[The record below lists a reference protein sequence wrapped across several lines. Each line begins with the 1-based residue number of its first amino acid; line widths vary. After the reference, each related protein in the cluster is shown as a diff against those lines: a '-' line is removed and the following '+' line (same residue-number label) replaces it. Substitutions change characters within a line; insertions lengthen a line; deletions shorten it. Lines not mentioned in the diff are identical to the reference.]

1 MGDNVNSLIMSKKIV
16 FSALLSLLFGILGAK
31 ASVGGFP
38 TYPSLGGLPFKC
50 IGSGGNY
57 WFWITTDDADIKC
70 KKNGKDVDMAYLC
83 VEGGISKAAGVLIGF
98 RLWGDFPGLKTS
110 RPYDLGTYEWGMME
124 FSNGKE
130 LVCPFAVN
138 VERPYYAAFM
148 VRTRD
153 MKDQDWESLVR
164 YHDVKRLVI
173 GLKRSYVIEFQ
184 TPTHVTFSAMLDCW
198 LEKSSPKKDFKPE
211 YSGDGKSNTV
221 DVSKLRKRVGISGT
235 GQSLD
240 MVFVQ
245 GGTFAFKN
253 QGTKTVNSF
262 YIGRTE
268 VTQKLWKAVMK
279 TNSSAW
285 KGDNLPVTN
294 VTYWQALE
302 FCKKLSRLT
311 GKKFRLPRDVEWE
324 FAARGGIY
332 SKGYKYPGSDNPLE
346 VGWLQENSNSRLHA
360 VAQKKPNE
368 LGLYDMWG
376 NCKEMCSEYIDKY
389 QPEYKRLPGTDRRA
403 RGCDWGSSYDNS
415 SLKDDVIMAFDR
427 KYGRDDYYQQGFGTA
442 EVGLRLVMEP

>member
-1 MGDNVNSLIMSKKIV
+1 MSKKIV
-16 FSALLSLLFGILGAK
+16 LGILLSLILGILGAK

-38 TYPSLGGLPFKC
+38 VYPSLWLPFKC
-50 IGSGGNY
+50 IGSGDDY
-57 WFWITTDDADIKC
+57 WVWITTDDADIKC
-70 KKNGKDVDMAYLC
+70 KKNGKGVGMAYLC
-83 VEGGISKAAGVLIGF
+83 VEGSTSRAVGAIIGF

-110 RPYDLGTYEWGMME
+110 APDDLGTYEWGRME

-130 LVCPFAVN
+130 LVCLFAVN
-138 VERPYYAAFM
+138 VKRPYYAAFM
-148 VRTRD
+148 VRTD

-173 GLKRSYVIEFQ
+173 GLKPSYVIEFQ
-184 TPTHVTFSAMLDCW
+184 TPTHGTFSAMLDCW
-198 LEKSSPKKDFKPE
+198 LEKSSPKKDFKPT
-211 YSGDGKSNTV
+211 YSGGEKSNTV
-221 DVSKLRKRVGISGT
+221 DAHKLRKNIVIRGT
-235 GQSLD
+235 TQSLD

-245 GGTFAFKN
+245 GGTFSFKD
-253 QGTKTVNSF
+253 QGTKNVNSF

-268 VTQKLWKAVMK
+268 VTQKVWKAVMK

-346 VGWLQENSNSRLHA
+346 VGWLRENSNSRLHT

-389 QPEYKRLPGTDRRA
+389 QPEYKRLPGADRRA

-415 SLKDDVIMAFDR
+415 FLKDDVIMAFDR
-427 KYGRDDYYQQGFGTA
+427 KYGRDDCYQQGFGTA

>member
-1 MGDNVNSLIMSKKIV
+1 MIDNLTCLIMSKKIV
-16 FSALLSLLFGILGAK
+16 LSVLLSLLFGILGAK

-70 KKNGKDVDMAYLC
+70 KKNGKNVDMAYLC

-110 RPYDLGTYEWGMME
+110 APDDLGTYEWGRME

-130 LVCPFAVN
+130 LVCLFAVN
-138 VERPYYAAFM
+138 VKRPYYAAFM

-173 GLKRSYVIEFQ
+173 GLKQSNVIEFQ
-184 TPTHVTFSAMLDCW
+184 TPTHGTFSAMLDCW
-198 LEKSSPKKDFKPE
+198 LEKSSPKKDFKPT
-211 YSGDGKSNTV
+211 YSGGEKSNTV
-221 DVSKLRKRVGISGT
+221 DAHKLRKNIVIRGT
-235 GQSLD
+235 TQSLD

-245 GGTFAFKN
+245 GGTFSFKD
-253 QGTKTVNSF
+253 QGTKNVNSF

-268 VTQKLWKAVMK
+268 VTQKVWKAVMK

-346 VGWLQENSNSRLHA
+346 VGWLRENSNSRLHT

-376 NCKEMCSEYIDKY
+376 NCKEMCSEYIDKSH
-389 QPEYKRLPGTDRRA
+389 PEYKRLPGAYRRA

-415 SLKDDVIMAFDR
+415 YLKDDVIMAFDR
-427 KYGRDDYYQQGFGTA
+427 EYGRDDDYQQGFGTA

>member
-1 MGDNVNSLIMSKKIV
+1 MNNKIV
-16 FSALLSLLFGILGAK
+16 FSALLSLILGILGAK

-110 RPYDLGTYEWGMME
+110 APDDLGTYEWGMME

-130 LVCPFAVN
+130 LVCLFAVN
-138 VERPYYAAFM
+138 VKRPYYAAFM

-173 GLKRSYVIEFQ
+173 GLKQSNVIEFQ
-184 TPTHVTFSAMLDCW
+184 TPTHGTFSAMLDCW
-198 LEKSSPKKDFKPE
+198 LEKSSPKKDFKPT
-211 YSGDGKSNTV
+211 YSGGEKSNTV
-221 DVSKLRKRVGISGT
+221 DAHKLRKNIVIRGT
-235 GQSLD
+235 TQSLD

-245 GGTFAFKN
+245 GGTFSFKD
-253 QGTKTVNSF
+253 QGTKNVNSF

-268 VTQKLWKAVMK
+268 VTQKVWKAVMK

-346 VGWLQENSNSRLHA
+346 VGWLRENSNSRLHT

-376 NCKEMCSEYIDKY
+376 NCKEMCSEYIDKSH
-389 QPEYKRLPGTDRRA
+389 PEYKRLPGAYRRA

-415 SLKDDVIMAFDR
+415 YLKDDVIMAFDR
-427 KYGRDDYYQQGFGTA
+427 EYGRDDDYQQGFGTA

>member
-1 MGDNVNSLIMSKKIV
+1 MNNKIV
-16 FSALLSLLFGILGAK
+16 FSALLSLILGILGAK

-50 IGSGGNY
+50 IGSGDDY
-57 WFWITTDDADIKC
+57 WVWITTDDVDIKC

-83 VEGGISKAAGVLIGF
+83 VEGSTSRAVGAIIGF

-110 RPYDLGTYEWGMME
+110 APDDLGTYEWGRME

-130 LVCPFAVN
+130 LVCLFAVN
-138 VERPYYAAFM
+138 VKRPYYAAFM

-153 MKDQDWESLVR
+153 MKNQDWESLVR

-173 GLKRSYVIEFQ
+173 GLKPSYVIEFQ

-211 YSGDGKSNTV
+211 YSDDGKSNTV
-221 DVSKLRKRVGISGT
+221 DVSKLRKRVGIRGT
-235 GQSLD
+235 GQSLG
-240 MVFVQ
+240 MVFVR
-245 GGTFAFKN
+245 GGTFAFKD

-268 VTQKLWKAVMK
+268 VTQKVWKAVMK

-311 GKKFRLPRDVEWE
+311 GKKFRLPRDVEWVV
-324 FAARGGIY
+324 RGKRRYLLQGI
-332 SKGYKYPGSDNPLE
+332 
-346 VGWLQENSNSRLHA
+346 
-360 VAQKKPNE
+360 
-368 LGLYDMWG
+368 
-376 NCKEMCSEYIDKY
+376 
-389 QPEYKRLPGTDRRA
+389 
-403 RGCDWGSSYDNS
+403 
-415 SLKDDVIMAFDR
+415 
-427 KYGRDDYYQQGFGTA
+427 
-442 EVGLRLVMEP
+442 

>member
-1 MGDNVNSLIMSKKIV
+1 MIDNLTCLIMSKKIV
-16 FSALLSLLFGILGAK
+16 LSVLLSLLFGILGAK

-38 TYPSLGGLPFKC
+38 VYRGFPYKGEAMDNGM
-50 IGSGGNY
+50 
-57 WFWITTDDADIKC
+57 WQWETTADDRIVC
-70 KKNGKDVDMAYLC
+70 KINGTRLKRGWLCVFGDSERLC
-83 VEGGISKAAGVLIGF
+83 VELGGYGFSSEVFKDVKLPSVISKQTRELAKIV
-98 RLWGDFPGLKTS
+98 
-110 RPYDLGTYEWGMME
+110 
-124 FSNGKE
+124 FSNGKNIQCKVIIGGHDNIKRQFIFPVSE
-130 LVCPFAVN
+130 TN
-138 VERPYYAAFM
+138 DTERFLSM
-148 VRTRD
+148 L
-153 MKDQDWESLVR
+153 MR
-164 YHDVKRLVI
+164 YDVKKLII
-173 GLKRSYVIEFQ
+173 GSNVFECQ
-184 TPTHVTFSAMLDCW
+184 TSTKETFSAMLDEW
-198 LEKSSPKKDFKPE
+198 YEKFSGNDFKPT
-211 YSGDGKSNTV
+211 YSGGEKSNTV
-221 DVSKLRKRVGISGT
+221 DAHKLRKNIVIRGT
-235 GQSLD
+235 TQSLD

-245 GGTFAFKN
+245 GGTFSFKD
-253 QGTKTVNSF
+253 QGTKNVNSF

-268 VTQKLWKAVMK
+268 VTQKVWKAVMK

-311 GKKFRLPRDVEWE
+311 GKKFRLPKDVEWE

-346 VGWLQENSNSRLHA
+346 VGWLCENSNSRLHV

-376 NCKEMCSEYIDKY
+376 NCKEMCSEYIY
-389 QPEYKRLPGTDRRA
+389 EFQPEYKRLPGAYRRA

-415 SLKDDVIMAFDR
+415 FLKDDVIMAFDR
-427 KYGRDDYYQQGFGTA
+427 KYGRDDCYQQGFGTA

>member
-1 MGDNVNSLIMSKKIV
+1 
-16 FSALLSLLFGILGAK
+16 
-31 ASVGGFP
+31 
-38 TYPSLGGLPFKC
+38 
-50 IGSGGNY
+50 
-57 WFWITTDDADIKC
+57 
-70 KKNGKDVDMAYLC
+70 
-83 VEGGISKAAGVLIGF
+83 
-98 RLWGDFPGLKTS
+98 
-110 RPYDLGTYEWGMME
+110 ME

-130 LVCPFAVN
+130 LVCLFAVN
-138 VERPYYAAFM
+138 VKRPYYAAFM

-173 GLKRSYVIEFQ
+173 GLKQSNVIEFQ

-198 LEKSSPKKDFKPE
+198 LEKSSPKKDFKPT
-211 YSGDGKSNTV
+211 YSGGEKSNTV
-221 DVSKLRKRVGISGT
+221 DAHKLRKNIVIRGT
-235 GQSLD
+235 TQSLD

-245 GGTFAFKN
+245 GGTFSFKD
-253 QGTKTVNSF
+253 QGTKNVNSF

-268 VTQKLWKAVMK
+268 VTQKVWKAVMK

-346 VGWLQENSNSRLHA
+346 VGWLRENSNSRLHT

-376 NCKEMCSEYIDKY
+376 NCKEMCSEYIDKSH
-389 QPEYKRLPGTDRRA
+389 PEYKRLPGAYRRA

-415 SLKDDVIMAFDR
+415 YLKDDVIMAFDR
-427 KYGRDDYYQQGFGTA
+427 EYGRDDDYQQGFGTA

>member
-1 MGDNVNSLIMSKKIV
+1 MNNKIV
-16 FSALLSLLFGILGAK
+16 FSALLSLILGILGAK

-50 IGSGGNY
+50 IGSGDDY
-57 WFWITTDDADIKC
+57 WVWITTDDVDIKC

-83 VEGGISKAAGVLIGF
+83 VEGSTSRAVGAIIGF

-110 RPYDLGTYEWGMME
+110 APDDLGTYEWGRME

-130 LVCPFAVN
+130 LVCLFAVN
-138 VERPYYAAFM
+138 VKRPYYAAFM

-153 MKDQDWESLVR
+153 MKDQDRESLVR

-173 GLKRSYVIEFQ
+173 GLKPSYVIEFQ
-184 TPTHVTFSAMLDCW
+184 TPTHGTFSAMLDSW
-198 LEKSSPKKDFKPE
+198 LEKSSPKKDFKPT
-211 YSGDGKSNTV
+211 YSGGEKSNTV
-221 DVSKLRKRVGISGT
+221 DAHKLRKNIVIRGT
-235 GQSLD
+235 TQSLD

-245 GGTFAFKN
+245 GGTFSFKD
-253 QGTKTVNSF
+253 QGTKNVNSF

-268 VTQKLWKAVMK
+268 VTQKVWKAVMK

-311 GKKFRLPRDVEWE
+311 GKKFRLPKDVEWE

-346 VGWLQENSNSRLHA
+346 VGWLRENSNSRLHT

-376 NCKEMCSEYIDKY
+376 NCKEMCSEYIY
-389 QPEYKRLPGTDRRA
+389 EFQPEYKRLPGADRRA
-403 RGCDWGSSYDNS
+403 RGCDWGSSRDNS
-415 SLKDDVIMAFDR
+415 SWKDDVIMAFDR
-427 KYGRDDYYQQGFGTA
+427 KYGPDDYYQQGFGTA
-442 EVGLRLVMEP
+442 QIGLRLIMEP